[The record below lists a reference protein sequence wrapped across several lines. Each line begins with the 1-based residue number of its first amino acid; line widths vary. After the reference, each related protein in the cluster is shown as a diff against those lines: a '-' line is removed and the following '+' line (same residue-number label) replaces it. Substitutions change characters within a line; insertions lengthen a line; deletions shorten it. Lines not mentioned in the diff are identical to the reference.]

1 MRSLCCSWLL
11 TSEYLRQKVS
21 DLLRPEWASLYFGFF
36 LFPDFFWGG
45 IPGMCGVWLELLT
58 VLLGPPG
65 LAWRV

>member
-36 LFPDFFWGG
+36 HFQTSFGEVFLACVV
-45 IPGMCGVWLELLT
+45 CG
-58 VLLGPPG
+58 
-65 LAWRV
+65 